1 MKAPLIAFTLLL
13 AAGASAA
20 PRRWAL
26 VIGEDQGLSGE
37 ETLRYA
43 RSDARRALAT
53 FQAIAL
59 VDPGAE
65 TQLIGAD
72 ATAVRAALASLA
84 QRLRAQATP
93 ADWLTVYVSSHS
105 GNGALHLRGTELPLS
120 ELLDFVRAAPVGVGL
135 LIVDSCQSGT
145 LTRVKG
151 LHPSGPL
158 LRLDVADLEGR
169 IVITSSGADEY
180 AQESDELGGSYFT
193 HHLLAGLRGA
203 ADASRDGRVTLEEAY
218 AYAYARTVES
228 TLASAGGLQRPSF
241 SKDLRGRGD
250 LILSEPAAAAG
261 RLTLAVDAPGR
272 WVVISAAD
280 NALIADLEKGSGPA
294 TLALVPGRYRL
305 RLRGERD
312 WLERSVEVPA
322 SGGATLAG
330 ADLEAAALARYTRRG
345 GLPAEHRLAAGVS
358 IASGVVSGLPATL
371 GVQARLRRDQPLW
384 GPLELLAL
392 GVAAREGRG
401 SGWVPFRQRELEAW
415 ASAGLRLRFGAVDL
429 APALEAG
436 ALLALQSDLPDAKD
450 RLGLEPFA
458 GLSVEARLP
467 IYGPLGAFLELSGG
481 AAVVR
486 TDSGL
491 LTSTHAVPRARGAA
505 GLTWGF

>member
-1 MKAPLIAFTLLL
+1 VKARLLLIAVLL

-26 VIGEDQGLSGE
+26 VIGEDQGIAGE

-65 TQLIGAD
+65 VQLIGAD
-72 ATAVRAALASLA
+72 AAAVRAALASLA
-84 QRLRAQATP
+84 QRLRAKATP

-105 GNGALHLRGTELPLS
+105 GNGTLHLRGTELPLS
-120 ELLDFVRAAPVGVGL
+120 ELLDFVRAAPVSVGL
-135 LIVDSCQSGT
+135 LVVDSCQSGT

-151 LHPSGPL
+151 LRPSGPL
-158 LRLDVADLEGR
+158 LRVDVADLEGR

-203 ADASRDGRVTLEEAY
+203 ADASRDGRVSLEEAY

-241 SKDLRGRGD
+241 HKDLRGRGD
-250 LILSEPAAAAG
+250 LILSEPVTAAG

-272 WVVISAAD
+272 WVVIAAAD
-280 NALIADLEKGSGPA
+280 NALVADLEKGAGPA

-312 WLERSVEVPA
+312 WLERSVEVPT
-322 SGGATLAG
+322 SGGATLSG
-330 ADLEAAALARYTRRG
+330 ADLEAAALARFARRG
-345 GLPAEHRLAAGVS
+345 GLPAEHRLSAGFS
-358 IASGVVSGLPATL
+358 ISSGITTGLPATL
-371 GVQARLRRDQPLW
+371 GVQARFRRDQPLW
-384 GPLELLAL
+384 GPLGLLAL
-392 GVAAREGRG
+392 GVAAREGRAT
-401 SGWVPFRQRELEAW
+401 GWIPFRQRELEAW

-436 ALLALQSDLPDAKD
+436 ALLVLQSDLPDVTT

-458 GLSVEARLP
+458 DLSIEPASPSTARSAP
-467 IYGPLGAFLELSGG
+467 SSSSP
-481 AAVVR
+481 AAPPSSAP
-486 TDSGL
+486 TPASPPAP
-491 LTSTHAVPRARGAA
+491 TPSPARGARPA
-505 GLTWGF
+505 